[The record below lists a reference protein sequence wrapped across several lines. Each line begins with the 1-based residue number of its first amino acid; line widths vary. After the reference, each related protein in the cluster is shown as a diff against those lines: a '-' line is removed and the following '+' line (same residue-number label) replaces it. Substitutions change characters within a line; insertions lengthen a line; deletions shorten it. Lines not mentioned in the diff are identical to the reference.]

1 MKVSITRIGNS
12 KGIRIPKAL
21 LKQLKLEDVVE
32 LEAEKDRLII
42 RPARAPRQD
51 WGKAFQK
58 MRKRGDDAI
67 LDGEIQSTEW
77 DKREWQW

>member
-1 MKVSITRIGNS
+1 MKVAVARIGNS
-12 KGIRIPKAL
+12 KGIRIPKAF

-32 LEAEKDRLII
+32 LEVEKDRLII
-42 RPARAPRQD
+42 RPARKSRKG

-58 MRKRGDDAI
+58 MRERGDDAV

>member
-12 KGIRIPKAL
+12 KGIRIPKTL
-21 LKQLKLEDVVE
+21 LKQLKVEDTVE

-42 RPARAPRQD
+42 RPVRESRKG

-58 MRKRGDDAI
+58 MRERGDDAI